1 MGGVGAPYRRR
12 RWRRRGKSLSPP
24 GGGGP
29 DDSAQVLE
37 GDKAKEQ
44 LREEQ
49 RETTSRRKLE
59 QSDGFEEMSPEV
71 GELDIEATEHALS
84 EDTDVALSLLADMA
98 NATDVTLRALA
109 QQMAARVV
117 LDLAATTGTTTR
129 GIGRMRSLPMT
140 EAGGDLDIEAS
151 MDALL
156 SARASGTPPPVDELM
171 ARTWTRP
178 DAAFV
183 VLIDRSG
190 SMTGDRVATAAVA
203 AAAAAQRADTDY
215 GIIAFSD
222 KAIVVKAIGEPRP
235 VEDVVNDVLR
245 LRGFGPTDLSLALRT
260 AAAQLSRSMASRRRV
275 ILLSD
280 CRPTAGSEPELA
292 AGGLE
297 DVGILAPA
305 DDCEDAADLAMAI
318 GARWAPLAG
327 PTDVPAAF
335 AAVSR

>member
-1 MGGVGAPYRRR
+1 MGGVGAVHRRR

-222 KAIVVKAIGEPRP
+222 TAIVVKAIGEPRP

-260 AAAQLSRSMASRRRV
+260 AAAQLSRSGASRRRV

>member
-1 MGGVGAPYRRR
+1 M
-12 RWRRRGKSLSPP
+12 
-24 GGGGP
+24 
-29 DDSAQVLE
+29 LE
-37 GDKAKEQ
+37 GDQAQQQLEQ
-44 LREEQ
+44 EQ
-49 RETTSRRKLE
+49 RETTPRRKLE
-59 QSDGFEEMSPEV
+59 RQEGFSEMSPEV
-71 GELDIEATEHALS
+71 GELDIAATEHALT
-84 EDTDVALSLLADMA
+84 EDTDVALSLLTEMA
-98 NATDVTLRALA
+98 RATDVRLRALA
-109 QQMAARVV
+109 QRMAARVV

-140 EAGGDLDIEAS
+140 EAGGDLDIEGS
-151 MDALL
+151 MDALI
-156 SARASGTPPPVDELM
+156 SARASGTPPPVDELR
-171 ARTWTRP
+171 ARTWSRP

-215 GIIAFSD
+215 GIVAFSD
-222 KAIVVKAIGEPRP
+222 KAIVVKAIGQPRP

-260 AAAQLSRSMASRRRV
+260 AAAQLSRSGASRRRV

-292 AGGLE
+292 ASGLE

-305 DDCEDAADLAMAI
+305 DDCEDAADLASII

-335 AAVSR
+335 AAISR